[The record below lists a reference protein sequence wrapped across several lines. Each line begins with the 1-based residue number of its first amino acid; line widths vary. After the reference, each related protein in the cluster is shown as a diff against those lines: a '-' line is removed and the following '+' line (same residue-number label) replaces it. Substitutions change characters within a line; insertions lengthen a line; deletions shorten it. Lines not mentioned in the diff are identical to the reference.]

1 MKRILIIGAGGHSN
15 VIEDT
20 LVELGLFEEIAF
32 LDDKFNNS
40 SAILSSENRKILGTS
55 KLIYNKKLR
64 SNFKYA
70 FVAIA
75 DPEIRLRL
83 INELENLEYK
93 IPTIVHPTAWVSKS
107 VSIGIG
113 SVILSQS
120 TIQAGVK
127 GGKGLIINNLC
138 SIDHD
143 SFLGNGVHI
152 APGVNIAGYVHVG
165 DKSWLGIGS
174 SVIENIN
181 IGSNVKI
188 GANAAVIRDI
198 PNSVTAVGVPAKI
211 KHNYMKE

>member
-20 LVELGLFEEIAF
+20 LIELGLFNEIAF
-32 LDDKFNNS
+32 LDDKFCDS
-40 SAILSSENRKILGTS
+40 SKKIFQKNRTILGTS
-55 KLIYNKKLR
+55 RLIYKNELR

-75 DPEIRLRL
+75 DPETRLKLIR
-83 INELENLEYK
+83 ELEKLEYE
-93 IPTIVHPTAWVSKS
+93 IPIIIHPTAWVSKS

-120 TIQAGVK
+120 TIQTGVK
-127 GGKGLIINNLC
+127 GGKGIIINNSC

-143 SFLGNGVHI
+143 SFLGDGVHV
-152 APGVNIAGYVHVG
+152 APGVNIAGSVHIG
-165 DKSWLGIGS
+165 DKSWIGIGS
-174 SVIENIN
+174 SIIENIN

-198 PNSVTAVGVPAKI
+198 PSSVTVVGVPAKI
-211 KHNYMKE
+211 KS

>member
-20 LVELGLFEEIAF
+20 LIELGLFNEIAF
-32 LDDKFNNS
+32 LDDKFSDS
-40 SAILSSENRKILGTS
+40 SKKIFQKNRTILGTS
-55 KLIYNKKLR
+55 RLIYKNELR

-75 DPEIRLRL
+75 DPETRLKLIR
-83 INELENLEYK
+83 ELEKLEYE
-93 IPTIVHPTAWVSKS
+93 IPIIIHPTAWVSKS

-120 TIQAGVK
+120 TIQTGVK
-127 GGKGLIINNLC
+127 GGKGIIINNSC

-143 SFLGNGVHI
+143 SFLGDGVHV
-152 APGVNIAGYVHVG
+152 APGVNIAGSVHIG
-165 DKSWLGIGS
+165 DKSWIGIGS
-174 SVIENIN
+174 SIIENIN

-198 PNSVTAVGVPAKI
+198 PSSVTVVGVPAKI
-211 KHNYMKE
+211 KS

>member
-20 LVELGLFEEIAF
+20 LIELGLFNEIAF
-32 LDDKFNNS
+32 LDDKFNES
-40 SAILSSENRKILGTS
+40 SKKIFQKNRTILGTS
-55 KLIYNKKLR
+55 RLIYKNELR

-75 DPEIRLRL
+75 DPETRLKLIR
-83 INELENLEYK
+83 ELEKLEYE
-93 IPTIVHPTAWVSKS
+93 IPIIIHPTAWVSKS

-120 TIQAGVK
+120 TIQTGVK
-127 GGKGLIINNLC
+127 GGKGIIINNSC

-143 SFLGNGVHI
+143 SFLGDGVHV
-152 APGVNIAGYVHVG
+152 APGVNIAGSVHIG
-165 DKSWLGIGS
+165 DKSWIGIGS
-174 SVIENIN
+174 SIIENIN

-198 PNSVTAVGVPAKI
+198 PSSVTVVGVPAKI
-211 KHNYMKE
+211 KS